1 MSEPFKLKYNN
12 SAFPFKSPLKD
23 KTPLGPSDGDNSKIL
38 KKYGWSGKTREEVKA
53 TIRFNTSNQ
62 LEKEK
67 KRAFYKIYGTAN
79 R

>member
-1 MSEPFKLKYNN
+1 MAYKQKYTK
-12 SAFPFKSPLKD
+12 SSFPFKSPLKD

-67 KRAFYKIYGTAN
+67 KRDFYKIYGTAN

>member
-1 MSEPFKLKYNN
+1 MAYKQKYTK
-12 SAFPFKSPLKD
+12 SSFPFKSPLKAD
-23 KTPLGPSDGDNSKIL
+23 QTPTGTSDGDNSEIL

-67 KRAFYKIYGTAN
+67 KRDFYKIYGTAN